1 MPASPSLKAQ
11 KIDSRVAA
19 GKAPW
24 CVNVPAE
31 LSETGKRQ
39 RRFFVT
45 ERAAKAEC
53 ETLKARRENFG
64 HSLVALT
71 PARIAAAG
79 EAYRLLDPHGVD
91 LLDAVRSHLRV
102 MSEKAASVTF
112 GAAFDRFAELKQT
125 KSAKYQQEIRHAK
138 AKFEPLIGKLI
149 CDVSLQDIEPI
160 LDTLPAAS
168 RNAKMRRLRSV
179 FNLAIKR
186 GWMLSGTSPIA
197 RLDFADGQHKEVEV
211 IPVGQVAKMLD
222 HALKNDLELLPF
234 LTLGFFCGI
243 RPDGELQKI
252 EWRDIDLA
260 DHIVTIRPDVSKTQR
275 RRFPEISENAIA
287 WLEAYRQSGGR
298 MGRGRV
304 VPFSFS
310 VLRKKRRANWKAIA
324 GEKARWIQQ
333 GMRHTFCSNWLAIHG
348 DINKLV
354 LQSGHDSV
362 DTMWRSYHKGVKKAQ
377 AEKFWAIMPRSLG
390 LRKIV
395 YFPSGASGK

>member
-1 MPASPSLKAQ
+1 MPASSSLKAR
-11 KIDSRVAA
+11 KIESRIAI
-19 GKAPW
+19 GKLPW

-39 RRFFVT
+39 RLFFET
-45 ERAAKAEC
+45 EKDAKAKC
-53 ETLKARRENFG
+53 ETFKSRRDNFG
-64 HSLVALT
+64 NSLAAMT
-71 PARIAAAG
+71 PARIAAAS
-79 EAYRLLDPHGVD
+79 EAYKLLDPHGID
-91 LLDAVRSHLRV
+91 LLDAVRSHLQLV
-102 MSEKAASVTF
+102 SERAASVTF
-112 GAAFDRFAELKQT
+112 GAAFDRFAELKLT
-125 KSAKYQQEIRHAK
+125 KSAKYRQEIRQTK
-138 AKFEPLIGKLI
+138 AKFEPLLGRLI
-149 CDVSLQDIEPI
+149 CDVSAKDLEPI
-160 LDTLPAAS
+160 LDSLPAAS

-186 GWMLSGTSPIA
+186 GWMLPGTSPIA

-211 IPVGQVAKMLD
+211 IPAGQVSRMLN

-260 DHIVTIRPDVSKTQR
+260 DHIVTIRPEVSKTHR

-287 WLEAYRQSGGR
+287 WLEAYRQRRGR
-298 MGRGRV
+298 MSGRV
-304 VPFSFS
+304 VPFSPS
-310 VLRKKRRANWKAIA
+310 VLRTKRRANWKAIA
-324 GEKARWIQQ
+324 GDKARWIQQ
-333 GMRHTFCSNWLAIHG
+333 GMRHTFCSNWLAIHE

-377 AEKFWAIMPRSLG
+377 AEKFWAIRPQR
-390 LRKIV
+390 
-395 YFPSGASGK
+395 PGKTNIIEFEQAV